1 MEKVLIIDD
10 DKNIREIA
18 KISLEDDFIVFVASS
33 CDEGMKVATTEKPDI
48 ILLDRMMPGIDGLGT
63 LARLR
68 EVEATRSIPV
78 VFLTAKVQSQEMSEY
93 EGLDISGVL
102 GKPFDP
108 MSFPDE
114 IRKILGRV

>member
-1 MEKVLIIDD
+1 
-10 DKNIREIA
+10 
-18 KISLEDDFIVFVASS
+18 
-33 CDEGMKVATTEKPDI
+33 
-48 ILLDRMMPGIDGLGT
+48 
-63 LARLR
+63 
-68 EVEATRSIPV
+68 
-78 VFLTAKVQSQEMSEY
+78 MSEY